1 MWSSASMRLR
11 SASVAWMPSAPA
23 VARMPKC
30 MAVGEYHTST
40 SVSRSAGPPS
50 TGAYRENPVS
60 AAACCQTGSSSTPS
74 MVTSASSRGAGTCNW
89 RSTPEKAVAVRTAA
103 AVATAADGPCA
114 HAGFDTPASTTT
126 ITTTAR
132 RTQVR

>member
-1 MWSSASMRLR
+1 MRSR

-30 MAVGEYHTST
+30 IAVGEYHTST

-60 AAACCQTGSSSTPS
+60 AAACRQTGSSSTPS

-89 RSTPEKAVAVRTAA
+89 RSTPENAVTTRAA
-103 AVATAADGPCA
+103 PLAPSADGPCA
-114 HAGFDTPASTTT
+114 HAGIGTPVSTRTSTTT
-126 ITTTAR
+126 LTATAR
-132 RTQVR
+132 RTRAR